1 MRAVLTAIQFL
12 TILPIPGSHKISDAA
27 LGRATAWYPLVG
39 LVLGIILAAL
49 DWACRQIWP
58 SGVSAALILA
68 AWAGLTGALH
78 LDGFVDCCDAL
89 LVPAEK
95 HRRLEILRD
104 VHVGAFGVVG
114 VVLLLLIKY
123 TALTAL
129 PDASRLPGLLLVPT
143 LGRWSMTG
151 AVLLF
156 PYARSG
162 PGLGQKART
171 GAGQGQLVVATVT
184 ALLVA
189 GLASW
194 LGLGWMVVLLVFL
207 TVISAAGL
215 SWWISSRIG
224 GLTGDAYG
232 AICEVVE
239 VISLLAVVALLRGSV
254 LS

>member
-1 MRAVLTAIQFL
+1 ML
-12 TILPIPGSHKISDAA
+12 
-27 LGRATAWYPLVG
+27 LGAWV
-39 LVLGIILAAL
+39 
-49 DWACRQIWP
+49 
-58 SGVSAALILA
+58 
-68 AWAGLTGALH
+68 GLTGALH

-95 HRRLEILRD
+95 LRRLEILRD

-114 VVLLLLIKY
+114 VVLLLLTKF
-123 TALTAL
+123 TALVAL
-129 PDASRLPGLLLVPT
+129 PDASRLPVLLLVPT
-143 LGRWSMTG
+143 LGRWAMTG
-151 AVLLF
+151 SVLLF

-171 GAGQGQLVVATVT
+171 GAGQRQLVVATVT

-189 GLASW
+189 GLTSW

-207 TVISAAGL
+207 TVVSAAGL
-215 SWWISSRIG
+215 SWWIGSKIG

-239 VISLLAVVALLRGSV
+239 VVNLLVLAALVRGSV
-254 LS
+254 LP